1 MKGLAFSW
9 LSNWYC
15 HSHTHP
21 AWTFWWVVCWNCR
34 VGWLSVPDRDT
45 AGSRMHF
52 CFIGNVIFWCFS
64 LNSGHLKKC
73 PPHVIKDDPLP
84 IKMDSEQNIK
94 NNKMCKYDEE
104 NGWWRDYGDTSWI
117 EDDCHDTFSEFIF
130 PFPSCRCSVSWFL
143 IGWQCWNIKCR
154 VKFFIKT
161 AGLVW

>member
-9 LSNWYC
+9 LLNWYC

-117 EDDCHDTFSEFIF
+117 EDDCPDTFSEFIF
-130 PFPSCRCSVSWFL
+130 LFPTAAALCHDFSLVDSVE
-143 IGWQCWNIKCR
+143 
-154 VKFFIKT
+154 T
-161 AGLVW
+161 